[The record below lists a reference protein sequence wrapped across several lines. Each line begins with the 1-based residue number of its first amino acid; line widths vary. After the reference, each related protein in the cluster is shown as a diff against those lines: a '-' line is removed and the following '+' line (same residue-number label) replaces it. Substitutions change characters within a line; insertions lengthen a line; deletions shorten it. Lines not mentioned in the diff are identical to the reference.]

1 MLNKRAL
8 PLLLICLSAIALPA
22 QSKEIREIYNS
33 AKQSVALILTYD
45 AKGMPLAI
53 GSGFFI
59 EKDKLITNYHVID
72 GAANAVVRTIGS
84 ESQHEVKETV
94 SYSEAMDIAILRV
107 DTERTPLPT
116 KATQDQQIGDKVIA
130 IGNPKGLEGS
140 VSEGIISGLRPVDDF
155 KVYQITAPISPGS
168 SGGPLFDQDGNV
180 IGITTASITD
190 GQNLNFAIPVVLVD
204 RLKKSGK
211 RWEPSRQEKRS
222 TFKPT
227 ETALSLVGFAR
238 NWGWLGGKIE
248 YSLRN
253 NTKQAIEDPVYV
265 LMFFDKHTTEMLHF
279 ATFAMKA
286 IIPAGMTKR
295 IVERDRALDN
305 FSSTTSRGNATHVI
319 YAELR
324 VITYEVGQGN
334 HPEILDILRK

>member
-1 MLNKRAL
+1 MLKKRAL
-8 PLLLICLSAIALPA
+8 ALLFIFLSAMALSA
-22 QSKEIREIYNS
+22 ESKEIREIYNG

-45 AKGMPLAI
+45 SKGMPLAI

-59 EKDKLITNYHVID
+59 EKDKIITNYHVIY
-72 GAANAVVRTIGS
+72 GSASAVVRTIGS
-84 ESQHEVKETV
+84 QSQHKVKETV

-107 DTERTPLPT
+107 DTERAPLPT
-116 KATQDQQIGDKVIA
+116 KSIQDQQIGDKVIA

-168 SGGPLFDQDGNV
+168 SGGPLFDQNGNV

-190 GQNLNFAIPVVLVD
+190 GQNLNFAIPVALVD

-211 RWEPSRQEKRS
+211 RWEPSSHGKKS

-227 ETALSLVGFAR
+227 ETGLSLVGFAR
-238 NWGWLGGKIE
+238 NWSWTGGQIE

-253 NTKQAIEDPVYV
+253 NTRQAIKNPVYV
-265 LMFFDKHTTEMLHF
+265 LMFFDKHTKQMLHF
-279 ATFAMKA
+279 SIFATKA

-295 IVERDRALDN
+295 IIEYDRALDN
-305 FSSTTSRGNATHVI
+305 FSSTSSGNATHII

-324 VITYEVGQGN
+324 VITYEVDQDN
-334 HPEILDILRK
+334 QPEIMDFLRK